1 MSASGM
7 GIVEGADVVEVEDE
21 EVILMGLGLVPK
33 LAAWRAFTNSRFAL
47 RRSLPV

>member
-21 EVILMGLGLVPK
+21 EVIGLGLGLAPK
-33 LAAWRAFTNSRFAL
+33 WAAWRAFSNSRFAL
-47 RRSLPV
+47 RRSLRV